1 MAMVVPLLALF
12 LATNHFLQRSPQK
25 TFETIAKKADLA
37 RTGDRVNDALE
48 LYTEGV
54 RLRPSWSEG
63 WWSLGSL
70 LYDQDRFPEAQ
81 AAFERFAAIAPKP
94 GPAYAFL
101 GLCEYETHEYDRAL
115 QHFRQWTRAGWAG
128 TPELLDVAVFHFA
141 LLLTREGRFPEA
153 LYLLATEEGKMGS
166 SPALVEAMGL
176 ASLRMKNLPED
187 YPPQRREMVWLAG
200 EAALRASSYPK
211 DFARVDEYA
220 RRLLSRYDREP
231 NVHSFRGSLYSFEHK
246 DSEAAAEFRRELEI
260 SPQHVPAMVEI
271 ARMDVS
277 NNELVEAM
285 SLAKRAAEIEPK
297 NAEARHVLGQVLF
310 ATRQLRESAQELEA
324 AKQLAPD
331 SAPIRIHL
339 ARVYNALGRK
349 KEAEQEAAAVRLL
362 RDKEQVLAPPQE
374 KVAPQREP
382 ERPR

>member
-1 MAMVVPLLALF
+1 MVLVAPLLAFF
-12 LATNHFLQRSPQK
+12 LTSNQVPQRTPQEA
-25 TFETIAKKADLA
+25 FETIAKRADVA
-37 RTGDRVNDALE
+37 RSADRVNDAIE
-48 LYTEGV
+48 LYREGV

-70 LYDQDRFPEAQ
+70 LYDEDRFSEAQ
-81 AAFERFAAIAPKP
+81 AAFKRFAAIAPKP

-101 GLCEYETHEYDRAL
+101 GLCEYETQDYDRAL
-115 QHFRQWTRAGWAG
+115 QHFRLWARAGWAG

-141 LLLTREGRFPEA
+141 LLLTREGRFLEA
-153 LYLLATEEGKMGS
+153 LYLLATEEGKKGS
-166 SPALVEAMGL
+166 NPALVEAMGL
-176 ASLRMKNLPED
+176 ASLRMKSVPED

-200 EAALRASSYPK
+200 EAALRASSYPR

-231 NVHSFRGSLYSFEHK
+231 NVHAFRGSLYSFEHK
-246 DSEAAAEFRRELEI
+246 DSEAGVEFRRELEI
-260 SPQHVPAMVEI
+260 SPEHVPAMVEI

-277 NNELVEAM
+277 NNQLVEAM
-285 SLAKRAAEIEPK
+285 TLAKRAAEMEPK
-297 NAEARHVLGQVLF
+297 NAEARHVLGQVFF
-310 ATRQLRESAQELEA
+310 ATKQFRESVQELET

-349 KEAEQEAAAVRLL
+349 KEAEQEVAAIRLL
-362 RDKEQVLAPPQE
+362 KDKEQVLAPPQE
-374 KVAPQREP
+374 KVAPQKEP